1 MQKHPLEFVRSAQQL
16 RWNNG
21 TRLSSGDWERVVAV
35 FAQGAAWQFKGWKRE
50 APVDIFSRSLGVHL
64 MYDDE
69 RPSKNV
75 MAWNVRILKISKS
88 KRHLDKPVHLDFWRQ
103 LDEFVR
109 VHNPSYAAELI
120 AKFD

>member
-1 MQKHPLEFVRSAQQL
+1 MPSGAKALYQL
-16 RWNNG
+16 IDNG
-21 TRLSSGDWERVVAV
+21 TRLTSAEWERVVAV
-35 FAQGAAWQFKGWKRE
+35 FAQGATWQFKGWKRE

-120 AKFD
+120 AKFE

>member
-1 MQKHPLEFVRSAQQL
+1 M
-16 RWNNG
+16 
-21 TRLSSGDWERVVAV
+21 
-35 FAQGAAWQFKGWKRE
+35 
-50 APVDIFSRSLGVHL
+50 
-64 MYDDE
+64 
-69 RPSKNV
+69 
-75 MAWNVRILKISKS
+75 RILKISKS